1 MTDSTRKFAHCLWNA
16 LAPAL
21 VCSLAV
27 TTSWAQAPPKMKMTT
42 DIPPDITTPDKV
54 KTRLGE
60 LKFFDGYPDKE
71 TVDKVYD
78 NLDFQRGVDVFLN
91 TLSGTSLVAFRRG
104 MREVGCVDGT
114 VGIYETLMDSK
125 SLFLTP
131 NTDTIYAMTW
141 VDLKKGPVVI
151 ELPPEVLGMMD
162 DFWFNYVTDLGIVG
176 PDHGKGGKYL
186 FLPPGYKGEIP
197 QGYFVVKP
205 DTYSNLVFWRGFK
218 VKGKVE
224 PAVESMHKYTRIYL
238 LSQAANPPEQK
249 FVNLSGKA
257 FNTIGGNTYKF
268 YEDVNELVQEEPT
281 ESQSPE
287 LLGQLA
293 AIGIQKGKPFTPD
306 ERMKKILTDAVAVG
320 NATAR
325 AISYRPR
332 DPQVY
337 FYPGKAWSTPFV
349 GGSYLFLGDGAR
361 LLDAR
366 TMFFYNATGV
376 TPAMALQMVGKGSQ
390 YALAFVDA
398 DKNYLDGSK
407 TYKLTLPPN
416 VPAAEFWSFVVYDTQ
431 TRSELQTDQ
440 PFPAVGSNT
449 EGLQKNTDGSYDVY
463 FGPKAP
469 AGKESNWIQTV
480 PGKSW
485 FTCLRL
491 YSPLEP
497 WFNKTWKPGEI
508 ELLK

>member
-1 MTDSTRKFAHCLWNA
+1 MNFFKHAA
-16 LAPAL
+16 LGFL
-21 VCSLAV
+21 LFCIYSV
-27 TTSWAQAPPKMKMTT
+27 TTTISWAQTAPKMKMTT
-42 DIPPDITTPDKV
+42 DIPAEITTPDKV
-54 KTRLGE
+54 QTRLGE

-71 TVDKVYD
+71 TVEKVYE

-91 TLSGTSLVAFRRG
+91 TLPGASLVAIRRG

-114 VGIYETLMDSK
+114 LGIFENLMDSK

-141 VDLKKGPVVI
+141 VDLKKGPVVM
-151 ELPPEVLGMMD
+151 EVPPEVLGMMN
-162 DFWFNYVTDLGIVG
+162 DFWFHYVTDVGIVG
-176 PDHGKGGKYL
+176 PDHGKGGRYL

-205 DTYSNLVFWRGFK
+205 ETFGNIVFWRGFK
-218 VKGKVE
+218 VKGKTE
-224 PAVESMHKYTRIYL
+224 PAVENMHKNTRIYL
-238 LSQAANPPEQK
+238 LSQAANPPKQN
-249 FVNLSGKA
+249 FVNLSGKP
-257 FNTIGGNTYKF
+257 FNTIGGNTFKF
-268 YEDVNELVQEEPT
+268 YEDVNELVQEEST

-293 AIGIQKGKPFTPD
+293 AIGIAKGKPFAPD

-332 DPQVY
+332 DPQTY
-337 FYPGKAWSTPFV
+337 YYPGKAWAMAFV

-376 TPAMALQMVGKGSQ
+376 TPAMSIQMVGKGSQ
-390 YALAFVDA
+390 YAVAFVDA

-416 VPAAEFWSFVVYDTQ
+416 IPAAEFWSFVVYDTQ

-440 PFPAVGSNT
+440 QFPAVGSNT
-449 EGLQKNTDGSYDVY
+449 EGLQKNADGSYDVY